1 MLLGFTISSFG
12 CFHWLWDII
21 SPVISSRST
30 ELPIP
35 AIISSSTASHEF
47 DNKPGTYSSIPKTMN
62 TRNYPPYQEAI
73 ALYPYERNRVE
84 ELSFQAHEVLEV
96 ITRPSNEADWWRCRN
111 ARGESGWVPR
121 NYLVLMPASKNK
133 EVLCDITDLVSK
145 SCGRND
151 SRDTCRSPTYNVE
164 SELLRMV
171 CAKRSKMASV
181 FLAKPWFW
189 GNLSRA
195 ECERM
200 LGLFS
205 VPGEFVVRDSESDVS
220 WAICLTDKISDIFL
234 HAFLCS
240 WNPILFKSPESEW
253 LVLSVVH

>member
-21 SPVISSRST
+21 SPIISSRST

-73 ALYPYERNRVE
+73 ALYPYERNHVE

-145 SCGRND
+145 GCGRND

-220 WAICLTDKISDIFL
+220 
-234 HAFLCS
+234 
-240 WNPILFKSPESEW
+240 
-253 LVLSVVH
+253 